1 MTYFWKKNDPIYHWH
16 LRCSSIPVNV
26 RKDPDWVISEERPTG
41 REICKECREKD
52 MALKIKGKI

>member
-1 MTYFWKKNDPIYHWH
+1 
-16 LRCSSIPVNV
+16 V
-26 RKDPDWVISEERPTG
+26 RKDPDWVVSEERPTG